1 MRKLVKSQDRKI
13 CGVCGVSR
21 HRPYNREACLGV
33 GRFVCGYGG
42 ADVYSSSAPHA
53 GRVGAMIAT
62 IIYLAVLM
70 ALFGL
75 AFRITGALLK
85 ACLWLFVLLP
95 IAFILWGIALVCCC
109 TLLLIPV
116 GVWLFKA
123 GASLLTP

>member
-1 MRKLVKSQDRKI
+1 
-13 CGVCGVSR
+13 
-21 HRPYNREACLGV
+21 
-33 GRFVCGYGG
+33 
-42 ADVYSSSAPHA
+42 
-53 GRVGAMIAT
+53 MIAT

-123 GASLLTP
+123 GASLLMP